1 MTASPSSPG
10 VGFIGLGVMGRG
22 MAASLLRAGHA
33 VTVHNRSRA
42 AEAPLAALGART
54 ADSPAAVGRDCRVV
68 FLCLSDT
75 AAVESVLFGPDGLA
89 AALAAGSH
97 VIDASTI
104 SAPAT
109 RGFAAR
115 LAERGVEMLDSP
127 VSGGQQGAEKGE
139 LSCMVGG
146 SPAAYE
152 ACLPYLQAIATRIVH
167 IGAIGAGQV
176 AKACNQVA
184 VAGVM
189 MGISEAFALARR
201 NGVDPAAV
209 REALL
214 GGSARSLLLER
225 NAVRLL
231 EGDYQPGF
239 RARLMRKDL
248 RLALESGQ
256 QAGAFT
262 PMAALAAQ
270 LLEAACNAGYG
281 DLDWSALGRLIGE
294 LSGGKENA
302 APGGK
307 AD

>member
-1 MTASPSSPG
+1 MTSSASSPG

-33 VTVHNRSRA
+33 VTVHNRTRS
-42 AEAPLAALGART
+42 AEQPLADLGART
-54 ADSPAAVGRDCRVV
+54 ADSPAAVGRACQVV

-75 AAVESVLFGPDGLA
+75 AAVEAVLFGPDGLA
-89 AALAAGSH
+89 DAMAAGSYL
-97 VIDASTI
+97 IDASTI

-109 RGFAAR
+109 RDFAAR
-115 LAERGVEMLDSP
+115 LEARGIGMLDAP

-146 SPAAYE
+146 SEAAFN
-152 ACLPYLQAIATRIVH
+152 ACLPYLQAIGTRIVR
-167 IGAIGAGQV
+167 IGDIGAGQV

-189 MGISEAFALARR
+189 LGISEAFALARR

-214 GGSARSLLLER
+214 GGSAKSNLLEK

-231 EGDYQPGF
+231 QHDYQPGF

-256 QAGAFT
+256 QSGSFMPT
-262 PMAALAAQ
+262 SALAAQ
-270 LLEAACNAGYG
+270 LLEAACNAGRG
-281 DLDWSALGRLIGE
+281 EDDWSTLGRLIAE
-294 LSGGKENA
+294 LSGA
-302 APGGK
+302 GGK
-307 AD
+307 P